1 MNLKSMQ
8 ECERR
13 RAQKFLNY
21 KLPTYW
27 KKIGWAGAGLSL
39 VAIMSTSLFDGDF
52 QLLKDIMRKVV
63 LAFLFIVILAKE
75 EVEDERV
82 QNFRAQ
88 SFSFAFLAGVLYALF
103 QPVANWIV
111 FSIFRPERAA
121 FEDLGDFQILWLMLT
136 VYLVFFYLLKKRG

>member
-27 KKIGWAGAGLSL
+27 KKIGFAGAILSL
-39 VAIMSTSLFDGDF
+39 IAIMSTSLFDGDF
-52 QLLKDIMRKVV
+52 ELLKDILRKVV
-63 LAFLFIVILAKE
+63 LAFLFTVVLARE

-88 SFSFAFLAGVLYALF
+88 SFSFAFLAGVLYTLF
-103 QPVANWIV
+103 QPVANLIV

-136 VYLVFFYLLKKRG
+136 VYLVFFHIIKKRG

>member
-13 RAQKFLNY
+13 RAQKLLNY

-27 KKIGWAGAGLSL
+27 KKIGWAGAILSL

-52 QLLKDIMRKVV
+52 ELLKDILRKVV

-88 SFSFAFLAGVLYALF
+88 SFSFAFLAGVLYTLF

-121 FEDLGDFQILWLMLT
+121 FEDLGDFQILWLMMT
-136 VYLVFFYLLKKRG
+136 VYLVFFYLVKKRG

>member
-27 KKIGWAGAGLSL
+27 KKIGFAGAILSL
-39 VAIMSTSLFDGDF
+39 IAIMSTSLFDGDF
-52 QLLKDIMRKVV
+52 ELLKDILRKVV
-63 LAFLFIVILAKE
+63 LAFLFTVILAKE

-82 QNFRAQ
+82 QNFRSQ
-88 SFSFAFLAGVLYALF
+88 SFSFAFLAGVLYTLF

-136 VYLVFFYLLKKRG
+136 VYLVFFHIIKKRG